1 MSGSSRSGRSLARGR
16 NNPRTTRLA
25 DQIQRDLS
33 GIIRLELKDPRIGLL
48 TITGVELSPD
58 MTHAKVFVTVLGD
71 EDKTEETLATL
82 RRASGFLRSELA
94 HGLGT
99 RVTPELH
106 FVFDESVVRGAR
118 LSRLIDDAVRSGG
131 QEDA

>member
-1 MSGSSRSGRSLARGR
+1 LARGR

-33 GIIRLELKDPRIGLL
+33 GIIRLELKDPRIGLV

>member
-1 MSGSSRSGRSLARGR
+1 MARGR

>member
-1 MSGSSRSGRSLARGR
+1 MARGR

-33 GIIRLELKDPRIGLL
+33 GIIRLELKDPRIGLV

>member
-1 MSGSSRSGRSLARGR
+1 LARGR